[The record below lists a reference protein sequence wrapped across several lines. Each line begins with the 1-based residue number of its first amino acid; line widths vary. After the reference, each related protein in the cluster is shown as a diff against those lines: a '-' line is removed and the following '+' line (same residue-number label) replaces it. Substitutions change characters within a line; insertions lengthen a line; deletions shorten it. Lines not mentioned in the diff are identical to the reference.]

1 MLTRLRRF
9 IERGRRG
16 YCSED
21 LWSFDNFLSRLL
33 VNALKEFKANSHTY
47 PHDMDDWQK
56 WMDILDEMIECFS
69 DQTRSLDN
77 ILGTPG
83 SPVNSEGYREA
94 YRKKRERLHR
104 GLELLE
110 KYYYDLWD

>member
-1 MLTRLRRF
+1 MFKGLRKF
-9 IERGRRG
+9 IERGRKG
-16 YCSED
+16 YCYED
-21 LWSFDNFLSRLL
+21 LWQFDNWLS
-33 VNALKEFKANSHTY
+33 ALIANGLREFKENNHTY
-47 PHDMDDWQK
+47 PHDIDDWHE
-56 WMDILDEMIECFS
+56 WDRILDEMIECFK

-83 SPVNSEGYREA
+83 QPVNSDGYHEA
-94 YRKKRERLHR
+94 YRKKKEKLHR